1 MAACLRGDGPLD
13 LPDRHVPPPD
23 HRGHRT
29 LRHPCPGRFPGR
41 PGHRLRQPGRGR
53 LPRCRPLRHRPR
65 AAGPPR
71 LRRRTPLLHGH
82 LGGPPRGRRD
92 RLAHPLPP
100 AARPGTR
107 PAGAGEGRR
116 LGLPRTAEPSRPLA
130 AQGPLG
136 ATLSEN
142 ISRAATGRTA
152 PPGTWFG
159 ARLVANAAEAGDR
172 VALVFED
179 RTWTYAEL
187 DLAIRRTLG
196 RLADR
201 GVRRGD
207 RVVMRGEARPEA
219 IVTMF
224 AVTRMGAVLVPVH
237 PQLTGRELAV
247 VREETTPR
255 AVVADGRFL
264 QTLPEGPGVH
274 LTWEELSAADTPPAE
289 ADAPPAG
296 SDVAIIA
303 FTSGTSGRPK
313 GAALTHDNLHWSMVN
328 GMARL
333 PVTEDD
339 VVLVATPLAHVA
351 VLGGLPQYTWAE
363 RGTVVLAPKFD
374 GDLFID
380 LVRDHGVTAAFA
392 VPAMLSLLTRH
403 ARFDDPDLDS
413 LRWVLAGGSPAMSAT
428 TTRLLERGVKVVNS
442 YGLTESSA
450 GVTYAVFDEVAD
462 RPTSAGP
469 PVPHV
474 ELLVVD
480 DKGAAALVDGV
491 GEIWLRGPSV
501 AASYWTRT
509 GTLPVTDAE
518 GWFHTG
524 DRGRY
529 DERGRL
535 EVVGRVKELII
546 TGGENVDPAEVENA
560 LIDLPGVVEV
570 AVGGAPDPVWGEL
583 VTAYLVANAPEPT
596 LDDVRR
602 HLDGRLARHKW
613 PRRLCVVPALPRG
626 ATGKLQRR
634 ALTEL
639 AAPSDDT
646 TSDPT
651 TTGGNTTTETQHT
664 QERP

>member
-1 MAACLRGDGPLD
+1 M
-13 LPDRHVPPPD
+13 
-23 HRGHRT
+23 
-29 LRHPCPGRFPGR
+29 
-41 PGHRLRQPGRGR
+41 
-53 LPRCRPLRHRPR
+53 
-65 AAGPPR
+65 
-71 LRRRTPLLHGH
+71 
-82 LGGPPRGRRD
+82 
-92 RLAHPLPP
+92 
-100 AARPGTR
+100 
-107 PAGAGEGRR
+107 
-116 LGLPRTAEPSRPLA
+116 
-130 AQGPLG
+130 
-136 ATLSEN
+136 SEN
-142 ISRAATGRTA
+142 ISAADAGT

-159 ARLVANAAEAGDR
+159 ARLPANAAAAGSR

-187 DLAIRRTLG
+187 DLSVRRALG
-196 RLADR
+196 RLAER

-219 IVTMF
+219 IATMF

-237 PQLTGRELAV
+237 PQMTGRELDV
-247 VREETTPR
+247 VREETEPR
-255 AVVADGRFL
+255 AIVADGAFL
-264 QTLPEGPGVH
+264 ETLAPGTELR
-274 LTWEELSAADTPPAE
+274 LTWEEISAPDTPPVE

-296 SDVAIIA
+296 SDIAIIA

-313 GAALTHDNLHWSMVN
+313 GAQLTHDNLHWSMVN

-374 GDLFID
+374 GGLFVD
-380 LVRDHGVTAAFA
+380 LVRDHRVTAAFA

-403 ARFDDPDLDS
+403 ARFDGPDLDS
-413 LRWVLAGGSPAMSAT
+413 LRWVLAGGSPAMSST
-428 TTRLLERGVKVVNS
+428 TTRLLERGVRVVNS

-450 GVTYAVFDEVAD
+450 GVTYAVLDEVAD

-474 ELLVVD
+474 ELIVVD
-480 DKGAAALVDGV
+480 DKGAAAPVDGV

-501 AASYWTRT
+501 ASSYRT
-509 GTLPVTDAE
+509 STGPLPVTDAD

-535 EVVGRVKELII
+535 EVVGRAKELII

-560 LIDLPGVVEV
+560 LADLPRVLEV
-570 AVGGAPDPVWGEL
+570 AVGGTPDPVWGEL
-583 VTAYLVANAPEPT
+583 VTAYVVASAPEPT
-596 LDDVRR
+596 LDDVRG
-602 HLDGRLARHKW
+602 HLEGRLARHKW

-626 ATGKLQRR
+626 ATGKLRR
-634 ALTEL
+634 KALGDLTAL
-639 AAPSDDT
+639 SADRLPAGGGTP

-651 TTGGNTTTETQHT
+651 TTGDTTTSEPHT